1 MLAPR
6 IYLSVTSEWV
16 RDIQRET
23 GQMVEQQKAEERA
36 ASLQPVAP
44 VVGPVMPSDIPQQG
58 FAPPTAPPAA
68 TT

>member
-1 MLAPR
+1 
-6 IYLSVTSEWV
+6 
-16 RDIQRET
+16 
-23 GQMVEQQKAEERA
+23 MVEQQKAEERA